1 MEWIFLQN
9 EVNTVFFQSASVS
22 IVEIEISGPARSSN
36 LISILNGQHVEVSEV
51 SSIVMMR
58 CYKENLKPIN
68 SDAILYS
75 NKIENCS
82 L

>member
-1 MEWIFLQN
+1 MLGF
-9 EVNTVFFQSASVS
+9 
-22 IVEIEISGPARSSN
+22 
-36 LISILNGQHVEVSEV
+36 VEVSEV

-58 CYKENLKPIN
+58 CYKENLKPMN